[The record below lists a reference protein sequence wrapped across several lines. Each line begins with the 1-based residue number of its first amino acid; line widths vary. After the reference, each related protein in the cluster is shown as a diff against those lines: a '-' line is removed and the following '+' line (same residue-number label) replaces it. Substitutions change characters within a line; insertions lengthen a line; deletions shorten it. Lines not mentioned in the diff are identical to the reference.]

1 MLDFRFPGPETAEF
15 EAAYQA
21 ALMGQLVAKR
31 CAEPEVIAA
40 TRSVDTKTLR
50 RARFSI
56 ASPDARH
63 SACQKRS
70 VASCPASI
78 FHFQSFGLGRA
89 LCGAPSF
96 GIQGCPR
103 PAEFSVRVHGCSHP
117 FIGHPL
123 DTSKVFRAKYLISL
137 ALPRGTRTPVFAVR
151 GRYLPPLPPAA
162 ILRSPRVGA
171 ASRSTGVPSLNSVQY
186 VLAPTGF
193 RRQPLFLP
201 VLPECLIGYGAHVTL
216 RWCHDAMGRRR
227 LARYPESNKRNFGP
241 TYL

>member
-1 MLDFRFPGPETAEF
+1 MLNAGEIGTARCGTTSAKGKVLDFRFPGPETAEF

-96 GIQGCPR
+96 GIQVRPR
-103 PAEFSVRVHGCSHP
+103 AAEFSVRVHGCSHP

-137 ALPRGTRTPVFAVR
+137 ALPRG
-151 GRYLPPLPPAA
+151 LE
-162 ILRSPRVGA
+162 
-171 ASRSTGVPSLNSVQY
+171 
-186 VLAPTGF
+186 
-193 RRQPLFLP
+193 PLFSP
-201 VLPECLIGYGAHVTL
+201 
-216 RWCHDAMGRRR
+216 
-227 LARYPESNKRNFGP
+227 
-241 TYL
+241 

>member
-1 MLDFRFPGPETAEF
+1 MDARESVGQINAPSSVFMRSATAAGGRSTARSRGGRVRSGLSSRSYGATCSEAMRRARSHCSNSFSGYET
-15 EAAYQA
+15 
-21 ALMGQLVAKR
+21 LH
-31 CAEPEVIAA
+31 
-40 TRSVDTKTLR
+40 

-63 SACQKRS
+63 SARQKRS

-96 GIQGCPR
+96 GIQGRPR

-137 ALPRGTRTPVFAVR
+137 ALPRG
-151 GRYLPPLPPAA
+151 LE
-162 ILRSPRVGA
+162 
-171 ASRSTGVPSLNSVQY
+171 
-186 VLAPTGF
+186 
-193 RRQPLFLP
+193 PLFSP
-201 VLPECLIGYGAHVTL
+201 
-216 RWCHDAMGRRR
+216 
-227 LARYPESNKRNFGP
+227 
-241 TYL
+241 

>member
-1 MLDFRFPGPETAEF
+1 MLNAGEIGTARCGTTSAKGKVLDFRFPGPETAEF

-96 GIQGCPR
+96 GIQGRPR

-137 ALPRGTRTPVFAVR
+137 ALPRG
-151 GRYLPPLPPAA
+151 LE
-162 ILRSPRVGA
+162 
-171 ASRSTGVPSLNSVQY
+171 
-186 VLAPTGF
+186 
-193 RRQPLFLP
+193 PLFSP
-201 VLPECLIGYGAHVTL
+201 
-216 RWCHDAMGRRR
+216 
-227 LARYPESNKRNFGP
+227 
-241 TYL
+241 

>member
-1 MLDFRFPGPETAEF
+1 MLNAGEVGTARCGTTAKGKVLDFRFPGPETAEF

-78 FHFQSFGLGRA
+78 FHFQSFGL
-89 LCGAPSF
+89 
-96 GIQGCPR
+96 PR
-103 PAEFSVRVHGCSHP
+103 PVWCTFIWNSGSPPPRGIFRASAWLFAPVYWTSV
-117 FIGHPL
+117 GHR
-123 DTSKVFRAKYLISL
+123 KVFRAKYLISL
-137 ALPRGTRTPVFAVR
+137 ALPRG
-151 GRYLPPLPPAA
+151 LE
-162 ILRSPRVGA
+162 
-171 ASRSTGVPSLNSVQY
+171 
-186 VLAPTGF
+186 
-193 RRQPLFLP
+193 PLFSP
-201 VLPECLIGYGAHVTL
+201 
-216 RWCHDAMGRRR
+216 
-227 LARYPESNKRNFGP
+227 
-241 TYL
+241 

>member
-1 MLDFRFPGPETAEF
+1 MLNAGEIGTARCGTTSAKGKVLDFRFPGPETAEF

-89 LCGAPSF
+89 GAPSF
-96 GIQGCPR
+96 GIQGRPR

-123 DTSKVFRAKYLISL
+123 DTSKVFRPKYLISL
-137 ALPRGTRTPVFAVR
+137 VLPRG
-151 GRYLPPLPPAA
+151 LE
-162 ILRSPRVGA
+162 
-171 ASRSTGVPSLNSVQY
+171 
-186 VLAPTGF
+186 
-193 RRQPLFLP
+193 PLFSP
-201 VLPECLIGYGAHVTL
+201 
-216 RWCHDAMGRRR
+216 
-227 LARYPESNKRNFGP
+227 
-241 TYL
+241 